1 MSETPRHGPSAPP
14 TALPIYVDLDGTLTR
29 ADTLWESWAQGLRD
43 KPFSA
48 VLTLAA
54 GLASAM
60 IGGNAARARFKATL
74 AERFPLTRPESLPRN
89 EELIAWLRQEKAQ
102 GRTVILATA
111 ADARTA
117 AAATHGLDLFDDML
131 ASRDGINLKGAAKR
145 DAITRDAAAR
155 GAAGFAYAGNDRAD
169 LPIWQAAG
177 EVIVAWPSAAF
188 GQRVQHENAGKPLR
202 VFGKAQDDLRDWLR
216 LVRIHQW
223 AKNLLLFLPL
233 LAAHITTAA
242 PWLTALMGFVAFGLV
257 ASATYLVNDLH
268 DLTSDR
274 IHPRKRRR
282 PLAAGSIGIP
292 QAITATLLLGAAGA
306 VMAALVSPLFLGILG
321 LYTLTTLSYSAVLKR
336 KSFIDVLT
344 LAGLYTL
351 RIFAG
356 AVAAGIAVSNWLLAL
371 SIFLF
376 LSLALV
382 KRCAELED
390 LSRAGE
396 ISVAGRGYE
405 VQDLPYLRVMGIASG
420 FMAVL
425 VLALYIDRPQV
436 AELYG
441 EPQLLWLALPVVL
454 AWIMR
459 LWLETSRGRMHDDP
473 LVYALRD
480 PFSWVVGASILGIG
494 IAATVSR

>member
-1 MSETPRHGPSAPP
+1 MSEISRHGPSAPP
-14 TALPIYVDLDGTLTR
+14 TALPIYVDLDGTLTS

-48 VLTLAA
+48 LLTLAG
-54 GLASAM
+54 GLAAAL
-60 IGGNAARARFKATL
+60 IGGSAARARFKATL
-74 AERFPLTRPESLPRN
+74 AERFPLTRAESLPRN
-89 EELIAWLRQEKAQ
+89 EELIAWLRDQRLQ
-102 GRTVILATA
+102 GRTVVLATA

-117 AAATHGLDLFDDML
+117 VAATVGLDLFDDIL
-131 ASRDGINLKGAAKR
+131 ASRDGINLKGVVKR
-145 DAITRDAAAR
+145 DAIVRDAQSR
-155 GAAGFAYAGNDRAD
+155 GATGFAYAGNDHAD
-169 LPIWQAAG
+169 LPIWQAAA

-188 GQRVQHENAGKPLR
+188 QARVRSDNAGKPMQ
-202 VFGKAQDDLRDWLR
+202 VFGTTQSGLRDWLR
-216 LVRIHQW
+216 LVRMHQW
-223 AKNLLLFLPL
+223 AKNLLLFVPL
-233 LAAHITTAA
+233 LAAHTTSAT

-257 ASATYLVNDLH
+257 ASATYLINDLH

-282 PLAAGSIGIP
+282 PLASGAIGIP
-292 QAITATLLLGAAGA
+292 QAMLATVLLGAAGA
-306 VMAALVSPLFLGILG
+306 VIAALVSPLFMGILG
-321 LYTLTTLSYSAVLKR
+321 LYTVTTLSYSAVLKR

-356 AVAAGIAVSNWLLAL
+356 AVAAGITVSNWLLAL

-396 ISVAGRGYE
+396 ISAAGRGYE

-441 EPQLLWLALPVVL
+441 QPQLLWLALPVVL

-473 LVYALRD
+473 LVYAMRD
-480 PFSWVVGASILGIG
+480 PFSWGVGVSMLGIG
-494 IAATVSR
+494 IAAAVIR